1 MAAKDRAYLIE
12 TYTRLQESFSTLLL
26 HPSSA
31 VASKLTAA
39 EHKYYTTLNFLAAF
53 LRTALETSKSD
64 PSPPT
69 LSTIVTGIT
78 SAFPSQPPA
87 SSSLSGHHDDIF
99 QSLTNPHPLST
110 LRDTALATK
119 QAASFVIAFNTAENA
134 RDRTGKSNL
143 HKDIITQAKTLESL
157 VNKTLTE
164 VKENAKQLKNALGQG
179 GWLDTIAA
187 WTFGSDK
194 DDNGEDLNKDEDQL
208 AQSVREVVGE
218 AELEEWSGKLVESWI
233 EGIKGLEQVRM
244 E

>member
-1 MAAKDRAYLIE
+1 M
-12 TYTRLQESFSTLLL
+12 

-31 VASKLTAA
+31 AAAKLTVA
-39 EHKYYTTLNFLAAF
+39 EHKYYSTLNFLAAF

-78 SAFPSQPPA
+78 SAFTPQPPA
-87 SSSLSGHHDDIF
+87 SSFPSGHHDDIF
-99 QSLTNPHPLST
+99 HSLANPHSLST

-119 QAASFVIAFNTAENA
+119 QAASFVVAFNMAENA

-143 HKDIITQAKTLESL
+143 HKDIVTQAKALESL
-157 VNKTLTE
+157 VSKTLAE
-164 VKENAKQLKNALGQG
+164 AKENVKQLKSALGQG

-187 WTFGSDK
+187 WTFGHDK
-194 DDNGEDLNKDEDQL
+194 DGSLEDVSKDEDELGQL
-208 AQSVREVVGE
+208 VRDVVGE
-218 AELEEWSGKLVESWI
+218 AELEVWSGKLVESWI